1 MLKPLPGR
9 VEGVA
14 GLALL
19 NQPCPDH
26 NRAVLASLGSDER
39 WRQLQRLRRASGSLQ
54 PWFEALARGELAPE
68 QDLLAA
74 LVGRVDRC
82 GAERL
87 IELCGARSELLLAA
101 LQQELPTARAAGR
114 EPWLEPL
121 LQWLQLAS
129 ATPPP
134 PLDWLTVL
142 GLFRDLRV
150 AQLLRQAIGPAVVAR
165 EPQLLVLLGHQRQA
179 GDGLLLQQLALAPG
193 ARAQR
198 LAALEGL
205 AVGLGVW
212 PRRPRVGALRQ
223 LAADLDPEL
232 AAKAVDLLARLPG
245 AQPQLQRLLCRRLDP
260 GVAARVQRR
269 LQAPPMV
276 LVVQGRQGGLIPADL
291 QELAAAVQQRRG
303 APVLLQALTAPAPEG
318 DGAFWRT
325 AQRAGGISLVPLL
338 LLPGGHVRIDVP
350 AIAASWRVAMAPV
363 GPLALERRPFL
374 GAWPGWQQV
383 LAAELQ
389 RLAAGRPCRWLHHPL
404 TGPLPQRYLSH
415 LGAVLACPGLATPY
429 TAQLSDL
436 GPLAQDPGVLVPL
449 TLAPNRLSESLA
461 QGLCGPGVDVLPPLL
476 QLPAVRQF
484 LISALEALP

>member
-1 MLKPLPGR
+1 MKPLPGR
-9 VEGVA
+9 VERVA

-26 NRAVLASLGSDER
+26 DRPVLAALGSDER
-39 WRQLQRLRRASGSLQ
+39 WQQLQRLRRGSGSLQ
-54 PWFEALARGELAPE
+54 PWFEVLARGEFPPE
-68 QDLLAA
+68 PDLLAA
-74 LVGRVDRC
+74 LVGRVDRS

-87 IELCGARSELLLAA
+87 IQCSAARPEALLAA
-101 LQQELPTARAAGR
+101 LQQELSAATAAGR

-121 LQWLQLAS
+121 LRWLQGPA

-134 PLDWLTVL
+134 PRDGLTVL
-142 GLFRDLRV
+142 GLFRDPRV
-150 AQLLRQAIGPAVVAR
+150 AQLLRQAIGPAAAAR

-179 GDGLLLQQLALAPG
+179 CDAPLLQQLALAPG
-193 ARAQR
+193 SKAQR

-212 PRRPRVGALRQ
+212 PRRPLVAALRQ

-245 AQPQLQRLLCRRLDP
+245 AQPQLHRLLRQRLEP
-260 GVAARVQRR
+260 GVVARLQRR
-269 LQAPPMV
+269 LQATPLV
-276 LVVQGRQGGLIPADL
+276 LVVHGRQGGLIPADL
-291 QELAAAVQQRRG
+291 QELAAVVQQRRG

-318 DGAFWRT
+318 DAAFWRT

-338 LLPGGHVRIDVP
+338 LLPGGHVRVDVP
-350 AIAASWRVAMAPV
+350 AIAARWQVAMAQM

-374 GAWPGWQQV
+374 GAWPGWQHL

-404 TGPLPQRYLSH
+404 TGPLPQRYLNH

-429 TAQLSDL
+429 TAELSDL
-436 GPLAQDPGVLVPL
+436 GPLAQDPGVLVPF

-476 QLPAVRQF
+476 QLSAVRQF

>member
-1 MLKPLPGR
+1 
-9 VEGVA
+9 VERVA

-26 NRAVLASLGSDER
+26 NRAVLAALGSDER
-39 WRQLQRLRRASGSLQ
+39 WQHLQRLRRGSGSLQ

-68 QDLLAA
+68 PDLLAA
-74 LVGRVDRC
+74 LVGRVDRF
-82 GAERL
+82 GAEHL
-87 IELCGARSELLLAA
+87 IQLCGARPEALLAA
-101 LQQELPTARAAGR
+101 LQQELPTATPAGR

-121 LQWLQLAS
+121 LQWLQLPS
-129 ATPPP
+129 APPP
-134 PLDWLTVL
+134 PSIDWLTLL
-142 GLFRDLRV
+142 GLFRDVRV
-150 AQLLRQAIGPAVVAR
+150 AQLLRQAIGPAALTR

-179 GDGLLLQQLALAPG
+179 GDAPLLQQLALAPG
-193 ARAQR
+193 PRAQR

-205 AVGLGVW
+205 AVGLGAW
-212 PRRPRVGALRQ
+212 PRRPLMVALRQ

-245 AQPQLQRLLCRRLDP
+245 AQPQLRRLLRQHLDP
-260 GVAARVQRR
+260 GVATRLRRR
-269 LQAPPMV
+269 LQATPLV
-276 LVVQGRQGGLIPADL
+276 LVVHGRQGGLIPAEL

-303 APVLLQALTAPAPEG
+303 APVLLQALTAPSPEG
-318 DGAFWRT
+318 DAAFWST

-338 LLPGGHVRIDVP
+338 LLPGGHVRVDVP
-350 AIAASWRVAMAPV
+350 AIAASWRVAMANV
-363 GPLALERRPFL
+363 GPLTLERSPFL
-374 GAWPGWQQV
+374 GAWPGWQHV

-389 RLAAGRPCRWLHHPL
+389 RLAAGRPCCWLHHPL
-404 TGPLPQRYLSH
+404 TGPLPQRYLTH
-415 LGAVLACPGLATPY
+415 LEAVLACPGLATPY